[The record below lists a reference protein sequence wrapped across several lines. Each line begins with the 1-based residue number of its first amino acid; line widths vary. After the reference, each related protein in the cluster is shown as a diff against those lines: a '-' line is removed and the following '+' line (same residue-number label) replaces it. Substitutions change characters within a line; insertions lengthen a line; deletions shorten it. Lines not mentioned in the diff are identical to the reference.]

1 MAATAK
7 SKKPATPATRRRRAA
22 PAAKPAPAPAPA
34 RSSRVLGVFSIGAL
48 AIAAGAVLFEG
59 FRRFGRPGDAEH
71 AAPDL
76 ALDAPRPG
84 SDGARAPVD
93 FRPDPTAPIP
103 ANERDAFRPALVS

>member
-7 SKKPATPATRRRRAA
+7 SKKSPTRRRSA
-22 PAAKPAPAPAPA
+22 PAARPQATKA
-34 RSSRVLGVFSIGAL
+34 SRALNAFSIGAL

-103 ANERDAFRPALVS
+103 ASERDAFRPALVS